1 MQRDQYLDAITAES
15 AALADAAEQAGL
27 DAAVPSCPD
36 WTVADLVTHIGNVQR
51 WARITVE
58 QRATER
64 IQWRS
69 VPPPPPAAE
78 ILEWFRAQTPALI
91 ATLAATDPATPVWS
105 WTSDH
110 TAGFWYRRQAN
121 EVAVHRW
128 DAQLAVGAPTEI
140 DAVLAADGV
149 DECIGMAVFRS
160 RELLTGNGETV
171 HLHCTD
177 IGPGISTGIGPGT
190 GGGEWLVAL
199 TVDGPVIERVHAKGD
214 VAARGTASNLDLF
227 VWGRVPVADLEVFGD
242 VALLERFQAA
252 TQA

>member
-1 MQRDQYLDAITAES
+1 MPLMQRDEYLDAITTES
-15 AALADAAEQAGL
+15 AALAEAAERAGL
-27 DAAVPSCPD
+27 DAAVPSCPG
-36 WTVADLVTHIGNVQR
+36 WTIADLVGHIGNVQR

-69 VPPPPPAAE
+69 LPPPPPAAE

-105 WTSDH
+105 WTGDH
-110 TAGFWYRRQAN
+110 TAGFWSRRQAN
-121 EVAVHRW
+121 EVVVHRW
-128 DAQLAVGAPTEI
+128 DAQLAAGIPSEI

-149 DECIGMAVFRS
+149 DECLGMAAVRN
-160 RELLTGNGETV
+160 RELLTGDGETV

-177 IGPGISTGIGPGT
+177 ISTGIGPGT
-190 GGGEWLVAL
+190 GGGGEWLVAL